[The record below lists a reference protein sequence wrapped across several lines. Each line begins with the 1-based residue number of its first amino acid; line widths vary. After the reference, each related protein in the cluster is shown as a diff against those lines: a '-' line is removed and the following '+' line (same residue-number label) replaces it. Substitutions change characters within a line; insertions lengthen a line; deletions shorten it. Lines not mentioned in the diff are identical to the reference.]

1 MHMEI
6 MIQMMLALNT
16 QNMILKKQ
24 TKISTFRV
32 DMPHLYN
39 NNEDDDE
46 KIKNSISDIDKFRQN
61 MILTAGFIMLLV
73 IAIFLT
79 LGLNSCTINQTMIH
93 TEGTASD
100 VVDETATTN
109 AQVNPELELS
119 LPIL

>member
-1 MHMEI
+1 MEI